1 MLPHAPAPTLS
12 PHQEAIA
19 DFAVTGGAHLF
30 LTGRAGTGKTTVT
43 RAILRRL
50 GTKAAVLAP
59 TGVAA
64 MNAGGQT
71 LHSFFRLPPRLITP
85 GDVRRLRNAR
95 AVRALTTLV
104 IDEISMVRSDLM
116 QAVDA
121 SLRLNRDNN
130 EPFGGVRMVLVGDL
144 AQLPPIAQGEEGA
157 FLEEVYGGPF
167 FFHAPSFRDAGF
179 TMVELHEVHRQA
191 DPDFVEILN
200 AVREGA
206 LSSDLAE
213 RLNERV
219 TGRSGLEASGTHVVL
234 TSTNQAA
241 SNINNARLDGITAEP
256 RGFAGKVEGEF
267 DPRLFPTDDP
277 LILKAGARVM
287 MIRNDPGGRY
297 VNGSIGEVLGFTADG
312 VKVRVNGEDVTVEK
326 VSWERMRYA
335 ADNKT
340 GQLKRETV
348 GSYAQYPLRLAWAMT
363 IHKAQGLTLDKVF
376 LDVSRRLFAHGQAYV
391 ALSRARSLEGLE
403 LSHPLRPTD
412 IITDPR
418 LFEVTSYCDPAP
430 GWLDA

>member
-1 MLPHAPAPTLS
+1 MLPNQVAPTLS
-12 PHQEAIA
+12 PQQEAVA
-19 DFAVTGGAHLF
+19 DFAVNGGAHLF

-43 RAILRRL
+43 RAILKRL
-50 GTKAAVLAP
+50 GSKAAVLAP

-121 SLRLNRDNN
+121 SLRLNRDSN

-179 TMVELHEVHRQA
+179 TMVELYQVHRQA

-206 LSSDLAE
+206 LDRDLTE

-219 TGRSGLEASGTHVVL
+219 TGRSGLEASSTHVVL

-297 VNGSIGEVLGFTADG
+297 VNGSIGEVLGFTTDG

-335 ADNKT
+335 ADQQT
-340 GQLKRETV
+340 GKLKRETI

-363 IHKAQGLTLDKVF
+363 IHKAQGLTLDRVF

-403 LSHPLRPTD
+403 LSHALRPTD

-418 LFEVTSYCDPAP
+418 LFEVSSFTDPAP
-430 GWLDA
+430 AWLEG

>member
-1 MLPHAPAPTLS
+1 MLPNQVAPTLS
-12 PHQEAIA
+12 PHQEAVA
-19 DFAVTGGAHLF
+19 DFAVNGGAHLF

-43 RAILRRL
+43 RAILKRL
-50 GTKAAVLAP
+50 GSKAAVLAP

-121 SLRLNRDNN
+121 SLRLNRDSN

-179 TMVELHEVHRQA
+179 TMVELYQVHRQA

-206 LSSDLAE
+206 LDRDLTE

-335 ADNKT
+335 ADQKT
-340 GQLKRETV
+340 GKLKRETI

-403 LSHPLRPTD
+403 LSHALRPTD

-418 LFEVTSYCDPAP
+418 LFEVSSFTDPAP
-430 GWLDA
+430 AWLEG